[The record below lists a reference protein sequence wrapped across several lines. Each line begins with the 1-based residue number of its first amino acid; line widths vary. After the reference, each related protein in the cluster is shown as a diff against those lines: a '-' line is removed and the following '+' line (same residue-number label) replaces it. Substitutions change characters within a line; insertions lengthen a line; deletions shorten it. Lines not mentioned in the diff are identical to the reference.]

1 MAYRALGFLVL
12 AVPLLAAPARAG
24 ISPYL
29 GPIPYLSA
37 ADSPFDLGSGFCLE
51 DFEDGLFDVPG
62 ASGDGTVLDPG
73 GLTDSV
79 DADDGTIDGFGTLG
93 HSYFGGSGPAG
104 ITITFDPV
112 ALGGSLP
119 TAAGMVWT
127 DGGGTISFEAFDAD
141 GVSLGVYGPFDH
153 ADASNSGT
161 TGEDRFY
168 GVTNAGG
175 ISAIKLTNTSGGIEV
190 DHVQYDGGCAGT
202 ATTTT
207 TTTPTSSTT
216 TSTTLAGCA
225 GEPVAA
231 TFASIDCRLAD
242 LIAAVEGEPQLG
254 KLQTKLDRAAGRARD
269 REQMAAEAC
278 GTGSTRTA
286 KRRLKKVV
294 RKLIQFSHR
303 LRSAGARKKVP
314 EEVRTPLIDAAS
326 GIQTDAQQLRG
337 SLDCTD

>member
-1 MAYRALGFLVL
+1 MPYRAFGVMVVAAL
-12 AVPLLAAPARAG
+12 LLAAPAQAG
-24 ISPYL
+24 TSPYL

-37 ADSPFDLGSGFCLE
+37 ADSPFDLGAGFCLE
-51 DFEDGLFDVPG
+51 DFEDGVFDVPG
-62 ASGDGTVLDPG
+62 ASGNGTVLGPG

-79 DADDGTIDGFGTLG
+79 DADDGTIDGFGTSG
-93 HSYFGGSGPAG
+93 HSYFGGSGPTG

-127 DGGGTISFEAFDAD
+127 DGNGTISFEAFDAD

-190 DHVQYDGGCAGT
+190 DHVQYDGGCDVAM
-202 ATTTT
+202 TTTT

-216 TSTTLAGCA
+216 STTLGGCA

-254 KLQTKLDRAAGRARD
+254 AFQPKLDRSAGRARD
-269 REQMAAEAC
+269 REQMAAESCAA
-278 GTGSTRTA
+278 GSTKAA
-286 KRRLKKVV
+286 KRQLKKVV
-294 RKLIQFSHR
+294 RKLVQFSHR
-303 LRSAGARKKVP
+303 LRSGRARKRVP
-314 EEVRTPLIDAAS
+314 EEVRTPLTDAAS
-326 GIQTDAQQLRG
+326 GIQEDVRQLR
-337 SLDCTD
+337 DTVACTD